1 MEPEGQGFYRTFVWI
16 AEGFTRVF
24 LVLGVA
30 FRVCAPVME
39 ALTSVRVR
47 AGIEDCMGTYPIS
60 WDLPLWGNRRLSL
73 LNLG

>member
-1 MEPEGQGFYRTFVWI
+1 MYYMGTWSLRAGFYRTLYGLQKVYK
-16 AEGFTRVF
+16 GF

-47 AGIEDCMGTYPIS
+47 AGIEDCMGHIHLMGSTTVGKS
-60 WDLPLWGNRRLSL
+60 QA
-73 LNLG
+73 